1 MPSTPISAIELSPN
15 SALIA
20 PNDMPPPIIPS
31 DSTEGIVISP
41 ATTAQPFMLDLPCHG
56 WVRPCA
62 GGW

>member
-1 MPSTPISAIELSPN
+1 
-15 SALIA
+15 
-20 PNDMPPPIIPS
+20 MPPPIIPS